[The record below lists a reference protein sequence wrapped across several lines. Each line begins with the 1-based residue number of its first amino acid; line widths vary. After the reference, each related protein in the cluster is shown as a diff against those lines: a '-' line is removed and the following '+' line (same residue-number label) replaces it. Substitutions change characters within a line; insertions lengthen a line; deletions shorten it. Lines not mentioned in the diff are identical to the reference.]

1 MTSSIKIAVM
11 RGDGI
16 GADVTDA
23 ALAVTD
29 AALARCGLPPCA
41 TDNIDAGA
49 SYFAATGR
57 DIEPDGELRA
67 GAADAIFLGAIGL
80 PAIRHRDGTEI
91 SPHLRLRDRYQL
103 YAGVRPVRA

>member
-1 MTSSIKIAVM
+1 M

-49 SYFAATGR
+49 SYFATPRSAFTNLPLPIKR
-57 DIEPDGELRA
+57 
-67 GAADAIFLGAIGL
+67 GAKPAAMPAD
-80 PAIRHRDGTEI
+80 
-91 SPHLRLRDRYQL
+91 
-103 YAGVRPVRA
+103 

>member
-1 MTSSIKIAVM
+1 MPSSIKIAVI
-11 RGDGI
+11 RGDGV
-16 GADVTDA
+16 GADETYV
-23 ALAVTD
+23 ALAVTY

-49 SYFAATGR
+49 SYFAATGQ
-57 DIEPDGELRA
+57 DIEPDGEARG

-80 PAIRHRDGTEI
+80 PAIRQRDGTEI

>member
-23 ALAVTD
+23 ALAMTD
-29 AALARCGLPPCA
+29 GALARCGLPPCA

-49 SYFAATGR
+49 SYFAKTGQ
-57 DIEPDGELRA
+57 DIEPDGEARA

-80 PAIRHRDGTEI
+80 HAIRQHNGTEI
-91 SPHLRLRDRYQL
+91 SPHLRLRDR
-103 YAGVRPVRA
+103 

>member
-16 GADVTDA
+16 GADVTNA

-49 SYFAATGR
+49 SYFAAT
-57 DIEPDGELRA
+57 D
-67 GAADAIFLGAIGL
+67 
-80 PAIRHRDGTEI
+80 
-91 SPHLRLRDRYQL
+91 
-103 YAGVRPVRA
+103 

>member
-1 MTSSIKIAVM
+1 M
-11 RGDGI
+11 RGEGI

-49 SYFAATGR
+49 SYFATTGR
-57 DIEPDGELRA
+57 DIEPVGKARA

-80 PAIRHRDGTEI
+80 PAIRHGDGTEI

-103 YAGVRPVRA
+103 YAGVRPTPTHPNV

>member
-16 GADVTDA
+16 GADVTNA

-49 SYFAATGR
+49 SYFAA
-57 DIEPDGELRA
+57 
-67 GAADAIFLGAIGL
+67 AA
-80 PAIRHRDGTEI
+80 
-91 SPHLRLRDRYQL
+91 
-103 YAGVRPVRA
+103 VRPMEFGGDMGTIAVTRAVLDRINDRG